1 MTPLKAILAVIGLA
15 AVASLAAPAYSQ
27 TDPSKTGTGPR
38 GTAVGPSTEPSPNS
52 NGTGGT
58 ASGDNSGK
66 TTASGK
72 SNQPAQ
78 GTTR

>member
-1 MTPLKAILAVIGLA
+1 MSPLK
-15 AVASLAAPAYSQ
+15 ASLAAIGLMAVTGLALPAYAQ

-58 ASGDNSGK
+58 AAGAKSGK
-66 TTASGK
+66 TTASDK
-72 SNQPAQ
+72 SSQPAQ
-78 GTTR
+78 GTGR